1 MRMSSCLSYV
11 VFAPVSHSFCC
22 CPSCPALPA
31 PSLSY
36 PPHVLCQ
43 SLTKKYG
50 EAPATV
56 SLKEA
61 REVRRSAQIGIGDA
75 GDAAFAALV
84 RSIGRLR

>member
-1 MRMSSCLSYV
+1 MSVVCCFRPCLTSILLL
-11 VFAPVSHSFCC
+11 SFL
-22 CPSCPALPA
+22 PCPALPA